1 MAFQSLCIDLY
12 LAYLI
17 KLALKKYILAI
28 DQGTS
33 STKSL
38 IFDEMGQ
45 AVAKGSEALNTFY
58 LENGFVEQDPEEIFQ
73 NVLTSVKKCLQAF
86 TQKGLA
92 KNDIATIGISNQRE
106 TFLVWDQNGKPLYN
120 ALVWQCKRSIDI
132 CERLRRLNLLQTIK
146 TKTGLLI
153 DPYFSGSKLIWLHEN
168 NEQVR
173 NAMDKGNAYFGT
185 IDTWLLYK
193 LTGGKNYAT
202 DYTNASRTLFFNLST
217 LSWDDELLDAFKLSN
232 IHLPECKPSSHLFG
246 KTDFNGLFEQPVS
259 VTAMIGDSHAAAFG
273 EGCYMPGSAKA
284 TLGTGCSILM
294 NIGDTIK
301 YSDHGMITTIC
312 WSTEDK
318 LQYAL
323 EGVIVTCG
331 ATIEW
336 LKNEVGLIADSKQT
350 EGMATSV
357 ADNNGVYIIPAFSG
371 LGAPH
376 WDMNRKAS
384 ITGLTF
390 SANKNHIVRA
400 ALESIS
406 YQIKDVIV
414 AMEADTNILLDQLI
428 VDGGIT
434 SNHFIVQFLS
444 DLLNKPVVN
453 IGIADVSALGAA
465 YLAGLQKQIYKDLDH
480 LSQLNAEKK
489 IANPSG
495 DERVKIWY
503 KRWADL
509 VRNR

>member
-1 MAFQSLCIDLY
+1 MG
-12 LAYLI
+12 
-17 KLALKKYILAI
+17 KAL
-28 DQGTS
+28 
-33 STKSL
+33 
-38 IFDEMGQ
+38 
-45 AVAKGSEALNTFY
+45 VKGSEPLNTYY

-73 NVLTSVKKCLQAF
+73 NVLASVKKCLDQF
-86 TQKGLA
+86 TQKGLD
-92 KNDIATIGISNQRE
+92 KNDVAAIGISNQRE
-106 TFLVWDQNGKPLYN
+106 TFVVWDQNGKPLYN
-120 ALVWQCKRSIDI
+120 AVVWQCKRSIDI
-132 CERLRRLNLLQTIK
+132 CERLRKRNLQQTIK

-173 NAMDKGNAYFGT
+173 NAIDKGNAYFGT

-193 LTGGKNYAT
+193 LTGGKNYVT
-202 DYTNASRTLFFNLST
+202 DYTNASRTLFFDLST
-217 LSWDDELLDAFKLSN
+217 LSWDDDLLDAFSLSN
-232 IHLPECKPSSHLFG
+232 LHLPECKPSSHFFG
-246 KTDFNGLFEQPVS
+246 ETDFKGLFDQPVS
-259 VTAMIGDSHAAAFG
+259 VNAMIGDSHAAAFG
-273 EGCYMPGSAKA
+273 EGCYVPGTAKA

-301 YSDHGMITTIC
+301 YSDRGMITTIC

-336 LKNEVGLIADSKQT
+336 LKNEVGLIKDSKET
-350 EGMATSV
+350 ELMSTSV

-400 ALESIS
+400 ALESIP

-414 AMEADTNILLDQLI
+414 AMEADTTVQLNQLM
-428 VDGGIT
+428 VDGGIS

-444 DLLNKPVVN
+444 DLLNKSVVN
-453 IGIADVSALGAA
+453 IGISDVSALGAA

-480 LSQLNAEKK
+480 LTRLNMEKK
-489 IANPSG
+489 ITKPSG
-495 DERVKIWY
+495 NEKVKIWY
-503 KRWADL
+503 KGWVDL
-509 VRNR
+509 VKNK